1 MLAVKNLIR
10 HKLRS
15 TLTLL
20 GVAVSVALSFS
31 LTTFAEGL
39 RGQVDDLLAANRVDL
54 VVQQRN
60 ASTPMSSRLSPAD
73 YAALRAMPEVA
84 EVSGVLI
91 GSMRVGL
98 VQYTFLVGVDAVEP
112 LAARLAFLKGDMFV
126 PGKKELILG
135 ANRAAKYHYE
145 LGKTMTLAQGETF
158 TVAGIYKTGTN
169 LFDDAV
175 GVSLADARRLLKRQD
190 DYNLAL
196 VRLQKGLSQE
206 AGAAAVEAE
215 LPGVEATPS
224 GEVGTN
230 VVLFRTVE
238 AVTWIMSL
246 IALAVSCLI
255 VANTLIMS
263 VTERTREL
271 GVLMAIGWSRGR
283 VVGMVLSESLVL
295 CLSGGLLGVGL
306 GYGLMQILNRS
317 GVTGLDW
324 AGASFS
330 VPLVAGSL
338 GLSLAVGLLASL
350 VPAWLV
356 TRLSPC
362 EALRWE

>member
-1 MLAVKNLIR
+1 MLAVKNLVR
-10 HKLRS
+10 HRLRS
-15 TLTLL
+15 ALTLL

-31 LTTFAEGL
+31 LTTFADGL
-39 RGQVDDLLAANRVDL
+39 RGQVDDLLAANRIDL
-54 VVQQRN
+54 VIQMQN

-73 YAALRAMPEVA
+73 YAALNAMPEVA
-84 EVSGVLI
+84 EVSGVLL

-98 VQYTFLVGVDAVEP
+98 VQYTFIVGVDAVEP
-112 LAARLAFLKGDMFV
+112 LAARLAFLKGGMFT

-135 ANRAAKYHYE
+135 ANRAAKYRYE

-158 TVAGIYKTGTN
+158 TIAGIYQTGTA

-175 GVSLADARRLLKRQD
+175 AVSLSDARRLLKRQD

-196 VRLQKGLSQE
+196 VRLKKGLDQE
-206 AGAAAVEAE
+206 AGAAAVQSL
-215 LPGVEATPS
+215 LPDLSATPS
-224 GEVGTN
+224 GEMGTS
-230 VVLFRTVE
+230 VVLFRTVQ

-263 VTERTREL
+263 VAERTREL
-271 GVLMAIGWSRGR
+271 GVLMAIGWSRAR
-283 VVGMVLSESLVL
+283 VVGMVLTEALVL
-295 CLSGGLLGVGL
+295 CLAGGALGVAL
-306 GYGLMQILNRS
+306 GYGLMQALTHS
-317 GVTGLDW
+317 SVTGLDW
-324 AGASFS
+324 VPPSFNL
-330 VPLVAGSL
+330 PLLARSM
-338 GLSLAVGLLASL
+338 GLSLAVGLVASL